1 MEVLAF
7 SVAISHENEEI
18 RKTLYLISLQKLTL
32 EWRFRMLTIRQ

>member
-18 RKTLYLISLQKLTL
+18 RQSLFLISLQNLICKG
-32 EWRFRMLTIRQ
+32 FSGC